1 MFPSIEYT
9 ARVSHFDPKS
19 DYTNFRGFFVLFW
32 IGLAIMV
39 ITSMLRNIKDTGY
52 PLRVQVWALL
62 TEDTWQLGLS
72 DLVMVVSTG
81 LSIPLQKLFRRSNG
95 YLRWKKAGMLIQSL
109 FQIGWLVLWVKC
121 VVYYY
126 ANALFPQYRT
136 DSV

>member
-1 MFPSIEYT
+1 
-9 ARVSHFDPKS
+9 
-19 DYTNFRGFFVLFW
+19 
-32 IGLAIMV
+32 MV

-95 YLRWKKAGMLIQSL
+95 YLRWKKAGMPIQSL

-121 VVYYY
+121 VVSYH
-126 ANALFPQYRT
+126 ASALFPQYKT